1 MSFIILILIETQQEL
16 KLVLDRG
23 IEQEQNMQ
31 SKYNISHL
39 KQDTQFIY
47 GPIQDDEALLL
58 FGLVK
63 ALRPKTVT
71 EFGYGGGVS
80 ALNFLKALDED
91 AKLYSYD
98 INPATPHNDQR
109 LKIYKKSQTEFL
121 FSDVDNRTIDLAFFD
136 AGHLFYMN
144 KYAFEQIINFL
155 APNAVIV
162 VHDTGLHVQKKF
174 SFEMCVCDFENYCG
188 SVHQNDERRFINWII
203 TTYPEWEVIHLHSF
217 NIFRHG
223 FTLLQKKYSLSMTET
238 DECKF

>member
-1 MSFIILILIETQQEL
+1 MSFIILFLIETQQEL

-71 EFGYGGGVS
+71 EFGYSSGVS

-109 LKIYKKSQTEFL
+109 LKFYKKSQTEFL